1 MNNPDILLALKD
13 VLDPELG
20 LNIVDLGLVYRAEW
34 TREGIVVEMTMTT
47 PTCPIGEMMTEQ
59 AEIALRRQFPDA
71 ASIRVHLLWDPPWS
85 PDLMTEEGRRLLG
98 GIDLVADA
106 PVVLDASGWKH

>member
-1 MNNPDILLALKD
+1 MNDQDILLALKD

-20 LNIVDLGLVYRAEW
+20 LNIVDLGLVYRAER

-59 AEIALRRQFPDA
+59 AELALRRQFPDA
-71 ASIRVHLLWDPPWS
+71 ESVRVHLLWDPPWS
-85 PDLMTEEGRRLLG
+85 PDLMSEDARRLLG
-98 GIDLVADA
+98 GADLGWG
-106 PVVLDASGWKH
+106 SGVGGSKI